1 MASPDD
7 NRDRVSAFLTGDPDA
22 HEGLRRAVARAV
34 RGFRFRADTQ
44 NDLVQEALC
53 RLYFNLRAGAFR
65 GDASL
70 VTYAQRIGRYV
81 CLEHLRRRRF
91 AAEVDPLIVAA
102 RDAAVDPEAALLRAE
117 EHGRNLRRLARMPPE
132 CHELF
137 RLIFLEGLSY
147 AGVAERLGISMNA
160 VKLRVHR
167 CRLTRP
173 GMSDTSSEPLDLIAG
188 PVPRLSRLGETG
200 E

>member
-7 NRDRVSAFLTGDPDA
+7 NRDRVSAFLIGDPDA
-22 HEGLRRAVARAV
+22 HETLRRAVARAV
-34 RGFRFRADTQ
+34 RGFRFQGDTQ

-70 VTYAQRIGRYV
+70 VRYAQRISRYV

-91 AAEVDPLIVAA
+91 AAEVDPLIAPEREGA
-102 RDAAVDPEAALLRAE
+102 LDPEVSLLRAE

-132 CHELF
+132 SRELL

-147 AGVAERLGISMNA
+147 AGVAKRLGISMNA

-167 CRLTRP
+167 CRLTRRDV
-173 GMSDTSSEPLDLIAG
+173 GAGAEPLDLRPG
-188 PVPRLSRLGETG
+188 PAPRLPRLREAGE
-200 E
+200 